1 VTVNGPRRASDLIG
15 WPSAVIWPTYAADV
29 PETPDTGGAYDL
41 PEWVM
46 PPQMI
51 GAQVSGPQLIARSER
66 AVVVTRQVLAFP
78 TGVQVEVEAH
88 ARGAR
93 AAPPSAAVFDDR
105 PRETDLRFRLRFS
118 DGREAAQ
125 DDEAGLRTGR
135 GPILMLS
142 RSENSYGG
150 PEECEDAHLILWA
163 WPLPPSGP
171 VDLTCSWP
179 SYGLRDTSLVLDG
192 DAILAAA
199 VHAQPFWPVRPS

>member
-1 VTVNGPRRASDLIG
+1 
-15 WPSAVIWPTYAADV
+15 
-29 PETPDTGGAYDL
+29 
-41 PEWVM
+41 M

-51 GAQVSGPQLIARSER
+51 GAHVSGPALIGRSDR

-78 TGVQVEVEAH
+78 TGVQFEVDAH

-93 AAPPSAAVFDDR
+93 DVPTSAAVFDDL
-105 PRETDLRFRLRFS
+105 PREIDLRFRLRFS

-142 RSENSYGG
+142 RSENSHGG
-150 PEECEDAHLILWA
+150 SEDCEDAHLILWS

-171 VDLTCSWP
+171 VQLTCSWP
-179 SYGLRDTSLVLDG
+179 RYGLCDKSLVLDG

-199 VHAQPFWPVRPS
+199 LRAQPFWPAPGS